1 MDRRLMLPRAAG
13 RVPLGIALLGLAATG
28 CHAIAGYDDP
38 HHDGHGSSYVV
49 IPPAF
54 MPPPGRC
61 RVWIPE
67 LPPRRQAAPGRCG
80 RLEFHVPPGG
90 WLVLAPYDPHELVEV
105 WVYSFRVSRRDGLPW
120 VVKILYLDP
129 YTGELVAEEYV

>member
-1 MDRRLMLPRAAG
+1 VVRTLTL
-13 RVPLGIALLGLAATG
+13 LALLAALAG
-28 CHAIAGYDDP
+28 CHAIVGYDEP
-38 HHDGHGSSYVV
+38 HGDDHGGAYVV

-54 MPPPGRC
+54 IPRPGRC

-67 LPPRRQAAPGRCG
+67 WRPRRQSPPGSCD
-80 RLEFHVPPGG
+80 RLQYHVPPGG

-120 VVKILYLDP
+120 VVKILFLDP
-129 YTGELVAEEYV
+129 YTGELVGEEYL